1 MSAKNLKNQV
11 IVLKLYSK
19 KPRES
24 VEVFKID
31 FPFERIYINLTD
43 FTEYK
48 TWTGKPMKIYKAFGC
63 NKFISQLINV
73 LYCITWFP
81 QNKTWDLINVFI
93 VCEICQLLFLD
104 LLILLYK
111 PWNMILK
118 QAPIH
123 ELTSQAKKYDLR
135 NCWWVSGALSSAH
148 SLASF
153 LEVTADLHFGLLSS
167 HFPLKFHCIYLYPLP
182 VYCPIYFEFNK
193 TTVFTVSIF
202 FTQHDV
208 SKMHWGQLVWL
219 QSTNFHLGMVL
230 H

>member
-1 MSAKNLKNQV
+1 M
-11 IVLKLYSK
+11 
-19 KPRES
+19 
-24 VEVFKID
+24 EVFKID

-48 TWTGKPMKIYKAFGC
+48 TWTGKPMKIYKAFGY
-63 NKFISQLINV
+63 NNFISQLINV

-123 ELTSQAKKYDLR
+123 ELTSQAKKYDPTQLLVGFR
-135 NCWWVSGALSSAH
+135 GSFLSS

-153 LEVTADLHFGLLSS
+153 LGGNCRPVLWFIIIPFFTF
-167 HFPLKFHCIYLYPLP
+167 KFHCIYLYPLP

-193 TTVFTVSIF
+193 TTCIYCQHL